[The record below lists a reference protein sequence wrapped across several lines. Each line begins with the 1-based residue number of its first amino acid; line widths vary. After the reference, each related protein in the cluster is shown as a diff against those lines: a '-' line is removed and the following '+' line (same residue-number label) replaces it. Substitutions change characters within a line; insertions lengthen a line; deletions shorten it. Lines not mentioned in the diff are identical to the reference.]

1 MHKPNASD
9 LVFQLTV
16 AACLLSAVVTIISFF
31 LYVRTRL
38 ADRSPDIH
46 RNEEEHSRHLLE
58 LDRKEERYRSV
69 HFITLGLFTLTGV
82 LLLIQLSHHLNRPVI
97 TE

>member
-1 MHKPNASD
+1 MHKQSGFDP
-9 LVFQLTV
+9 LFQLTV
-16 AACLLSAVVTIISFF
+16 AACILCAVVTIISFF

-46 RNEEEHSRHLLE
+46 GNEEEHIRHLLE
-58 LDRKEERYRSV
+58 LDRKEERYRSI
-69 HFITLGLFTLTGV
+69 HFITLALFTLMGV
-82 LLLIQLSHHLNRPVI
+82 LLLVQLSHHLNRPVL